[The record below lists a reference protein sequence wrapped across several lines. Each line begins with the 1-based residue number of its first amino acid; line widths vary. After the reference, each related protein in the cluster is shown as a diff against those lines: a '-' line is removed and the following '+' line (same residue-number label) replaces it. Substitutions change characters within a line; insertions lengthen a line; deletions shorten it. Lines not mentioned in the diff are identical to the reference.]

1 MPAYEMRISDWSS
14 DVCSSDLHSNMPGM
28 QMPAPK
34 KPAAK
39 PAPRR
44 QPAAQPRQRR
54 GAPRKPAP
62 PPAHAGHAGP
72 ARPAE
77 TATAPAAD
85 PHAGPDMATLPGMTM
100 DDASP
105 GAPAG
110 QGKDGKAQ
118 GRDRWCLEAAITGGG
133 RTLIHTK

>member
-1 MPAYEMRISDWSS
+1 MKRILLLALAPLAIPVPVTAQTMD
-14 DVCSSDLHSNMPGM
+14 HSNMPGM

-54 GAPRKPAP
+54 GAPHKPAP

-77 TATAPAAD
+77 TEIGRAHVCTPVTTA
-85 PHAGPDMATLPGMTM
+85 HLVCRLLLGKKTTTTNTTYTLPKHNILM
-100 DDASP
+100 
-105 GAPAG
+105 
-110 QGKDGKAQ
+110 
-118 GRDRWCLEAAITGGG
+118 
-133 RTLIHTK
+133 